1 MTDPVND
8 NGKVQDLQKK
18 RELHDDAKELLENSA
33 FKVAILELRKRWFDE
48 LMTAAETRE
57 QRDELVAK
65 MKALEAIPAAL
76 TVIINDYKM
85 GLRQQ
90 QRHA

>member
-1 MTDPVND
+1 MTDPVDD
-8 NGKVQDLQKK
+8 NAKVQDLQKK
-18 RELHDDAKELLENSA
+18 RELHDDAKELLERPS
-33 FKVAILELRKRWFDE
+33 FKAAILDLRKRWFDE

-76 TVIINDYKM
+76 TVIINDFKM

-90 QRHA
+90 QKHG